1 MKQSISE
8 LSNLTG
14 MDRRRIRKA
23 LSDLPADKG
32 KKGALLYES
41 TNALPLLYIL
51 PGDGDTYDLTQERA
65 RLAHHQA
72 NKADLEC
79 QVLSGDL
86 ISVEEVAEIV
96 GSDYANVRAKLLA
109 LPSKAAPILQG
120 LSTAAVRGHLQDL
133 VNEALEELVADET
146 YQVEPD

>member
-23 LSDLPADKG
+23 LVDLPSDKG

-41 TNALPLLYIL
+41 TDALPLLYIL

-79 QVLSGDL
+79 EVLRANL
-86 ISVEEVAEIV
+86 IEVELV
-96 GSDYANVRAKLLA
+96 SDIIGGEYATVRAKLLA
-109 LPSKAAPILQG
+109 MPSKAAPLMVGLDTNAIHGQLQE
-120 LSTAAVRGHLQDL
+120 LI
-133 VNEALEELVADET
+133 NEALEELSADDD
-146 YQVEPD
+146 YRVELD

>member
-23 LSDLPADKG
+23 LADLPSTKG
-32 KKGALLYES
+32 SKGALMFKSED
-41 TNALPLLYIL
+41 ALPLLYIL
-51 PGDGDTYDLTQERA
+51 PGDGDTYDLTAERA

-79 QVLSGDL
+79 QVLSGNL
-86 ISVEEVAEIV
+86 IEVELVSGIIGDE
-96 GSDYANVRAKLLA
+96 YATVRAKLLA
-109 LPSKAAPILQG
+109 MPSKAAPLLQG
-120 LSTAAVRGHLQDL
+120 LSTTATRTQLETFIH
-133 VNEALEELVADET
+133 EALEELVADET
-146 YQVEPD
+146 YRVEPD